1 MMIETQE
8 EKNKREVKSCCS
20 RNLQKKIED
29 MSMEKE
35 PILYVEDWGVYLQE
49 PGKQT
54 LGNISAKDLAWFN
67 AFYVGNDIE
76 KNIFLTVDC
85 GYENGNT
92 SLILDILKK
101 HNVKATFL

>member
-1 MMIETQE
+1 MMIETHE
-8 EKNKREVKSCCS
+8 EKNKLEVKSCCS

-29 MSMEKE
+29 MSMEE
-35 PILYVEDWGVYLQE
+35 WGVYLQE
-49 PGKQT
+49 PGKQP
-54 LGNISAKDLAWFN
+54 LGNISAKNLAWFN